1 MNYPPSVSPEK
12 HALPPH
18 PPPQKKQTNKQTKQK
33 EKNLGAL
40 TLWPILPFNT
50 L

>member
-12 HALPPH
+12 HALPPK
-18 PPPQKKQTNKQTKQK
+18 PPPPPKKKKKKKKKPNKQTKQK

-40 TLWPILPFNT
+40 TS
-50 L
+50 